1 MPVGQP
7 GELWFKTPQ
16 LMKGYLGKPEE
27 TAKVITEDGWFR
39 TGDIGKVDEGG
50 YVYVEDRLK
59 DMIISGG
66 ENIYSPEV
74 ERVMSE
80 HPAVAE
86 VAVIG
91 VPDERW
97 GEVVKAVVGLK
108 PDTEATEEELIAF
121 TAERLAKF
129 KCPRSVDIV
138 AGPAP
143 QPDGQD
149 PQEGPAP
156 ALLVRPRPLRRLTS
170 WGPCVE
176 ALLDRVAGQ
185 LDPVVHL
192 QLPQGVLHVVLHG
205 AVRDD
210 EPLGDLLVGQPLG
223 DHLEDLGL
231 PLRQLRLPHRAAAR
245 RRSDGTPRAPAPRA
259 RR

>member
-1 MPVGQP
+1 
-7 GELWFKTPQ
+7 
-16 LMKGYLGKPEE
+16 MKGYLGKPEE

-91 VPDERW
+91 VPDDRW

-129 KCPRSVDIV
+129 KCPARSTSCRRCPATRRARSSRRTCASPTGPTATALSSDPPGHQTRGSAMPAR

-143 QPDGQD
+143 PRR
-149 PQEGPAP
+149 PAP
-156 ALLVRPRPLRRLTS
+156 TAAGAARAPR
-170 WGPCVE
+170 C
-176 ALLDRVAGQ
+176 
-185 LDPVVHL
+185 
-192 QLPQGVLHVVLHG
+192 
-205 AVRDD
+205 
-210 EPLGDLLVGQPLG
+210 
-223 DHLEDLGL
+223 
-231 PLRQLRLPHRAAAR
+231 AAAR
-245 RRSDGTPRAPAPRA
+245 TRWPCPRRTV